1 MELPEL
7 PGLTVSIIKLLFV
20 GGILWAFFK
29 LIHRAMDLL
38 LSGQVYRKR
47 LEDVLLIVR
56 AASWI
61 VFVFWSISVIFKGQ
75 LFYARVFSGVLI
87 LLTVGISWS
96 IIRDIISG
104 FLIRMEGTYHHN
116 SHVRIHDVEGTVRK
130 LGFRS
135 MEIETE
141 RGETIRI
148 PYKIVDDEL
157 TVKSYP
163 VETIKSHAFNITV
176 SNSKEFNLYQE
187 EIKFELLNSHWSS
200 LRKDPRVKLI
210 DETADAYE
218 LRITAYTID
227 KRYFQDVERFVKKK
241 FGMDLPKL
249 IEETGEN

>member
-20 GGILWAFFK
+20 GGTLWFFFK
-29 LIHRAMDLL
+29 LVHRAIDLL
-38 LSGQVYRKR
+38 LSGQVYHKR
-47 LEDVLLIVR
+47 LEEVLLIVR

-61 VFVFWSISVIFKGQ
+61 IFVFWSISVIFIGQ
-75 LFYARVFSGVLI
+75 LMYARIFSGALI
-87 LLTVGISWS
+87 LLTVGISWPL
-96 IIRDIISG
+96 IRDIISG

-116 SHVRIHDVEGTVRK
+116 SHVRIHNVEGTVKK

-163 VETIKSHAFNITV
+163 VETIKSHTFNIMV
-176 SNSKEFNLYQE
+176 AKSQDINEYEKS
-187 EIKFELLNSHWSS
+187 IKVELLNSHWSS
-200 LRKDPRVKLI
+200 LRKDPRVKLV
-210 DETADAYE
+210 DETSDTYE
-218 LRITAYTID
+218 LRITAYTLD

-241 FGMDLPKL
+241 FEMDLPQL
-249 IEETGEN
+249 IEDTGKN